1 MTETRTIEAVAVFEG
16 RLAKV
21 EGPAR
26 SGKTEALVRR
36 CARAIE
42 AGTDPASV
50 LVAVSTAF
58 AADAFRARLAAA
70 LGDARAEAAHAVR
83 VERALDAIVRT
94 LSAPEA
100 IAATGRVPRLL
111 MTGEYNLLLEDMKTL
126 GTPARKL
133 RAMLRYFYRLRCDLV
148 PRKDWG
154 FGGAE
159 ETVWNHLVGTLSTRR
174 SMLAEEAGAI
184 CAEYLQSDAGA
195 PARGTY
201 EIVLADDFQNLSR
214 AEQTCL
220 CLLARNQIVVAGN
233 ASETVPLRSGRP
245 HPEGFTHFD
254 ELRRG
259 VETFSLP
266 KPFGDPAVAAFA
278 GAIAARE
285 GEGDAQTTGNA
296 PSSED
301 GRGGMPRGVVV
312 LKWNTPDEEAAGIA
326 SYLRA
331 VLDADGG
338 LLERDVCVLVPNR
351 RWGRLAARALSA
363 HGLSASTAGI
373 GSDFGGSYQDSTR
386 ARAFVAYTKLCLAA
400 DPEDVVA
407 WRSWC
412 GFDNHLANS
421 EAWDSLAVF
430 ARARGTGLYEALRA
444 VGEGDPAAAGVL
456 RSGELAR
463 RWESGHA
470 AIAESA
476 GRRGFALLRAVG
488 AEGLPEFAE
497 ALQRMEGDEG
507 ATEAL
512 AIVRESVETPTF
524 PAAPHDVRI
533 ATYAAMPGTGYRV
546 VIAVAAVDGLM
557 PPRDAFETVSTD
569 EARDHVLSEARC
581 VFSSGVA
588 KAGELL
594 VISTFSKAPLELAE
608 RTKMQVTRVRS
619 ENGERVAA
627 VRPTAFLAE
636 AGAACPATTGGQA
649 ALATFGR

>member
-1 MTETRTIEAVAVFEG
+1 MMQIGAIEAVAAFEG

-36 CARAIE
+36 CARVVE
-42 AGTDPASV
+42 AGADPASV

-70 LGDARAEAAHAVR
+70 LGEERAEAARAVR
-83 VERALDAIVRT
+83 VECALDAIVRT
-94 LSAPEA
+94 LGAPEA
-100 IAATGRVPRLL
+100 VAATGRVPRLL

-126 GTPARKL
+126 GTPVRKL
-133 RAMLRYFYRLRCDLV
+133 RAMLGYFYRLRCDLV

-159 ETVWNHLVGTLSTRR
+159 ETVWNHLVGTLSARK
-174 SMLAEEAGAI
+174 SMLAQEAGAV

-195 PARGTY
+195 PARGAY
-201 EIVLADDFQNLSR
+201 AIVLADDFQNLSR

-220 CLLARNQIVVAGN
+220 CLLARDQIVVAGN
-233 ASETVPLRSGRP
+233 VGETVPLRSGRP
-245 HPEGFTHFD
+245 HPEGFARFD
-254 ELRRG
+254 ALRRG

-266 KPFGDPAVAAFA
+266 EPFGDPAVAAFA
-278 GAIAARE
+278 GAITARD
-285 GEGDAQTTGNA
+285 GEGSAQTAGDA
-296 PSSED
+296 PRGD
-301 GRGGMPRGVVV
+301 GGRGGVPRGVVV
-312 LKWNTPDEEAAGIA
+312 LKWRTPDEEAAGVA

-331 VLDADGG
+331 LLDADEG

-351 RWGRLAARALSA
+351 GWGRLAARALSA
-363 HGLSASTAGI
+363 HGLSSSTAGV
-373 GSDFGGSYQDSTR
+373 GGGFGGSYQDSER
-386 ARAFVAYTKLCLAA
+386 AKAFVAYTRLCLAA
-400 DPEDVVA
+400 DPADVVA

-421 EAWDSLAVF
+421 EAWESLAAF
-430 ARARGTGLYEALRA
+430 ARERGIGLYEALRA

-456 RSGELAR
+456 RRSELAR
-463 RWESGHA
+463 RWESGRA
-470 AIAESA
+470 AVAESA

-488 AEGLPEFAE
+488 AENLPEFAE
-497 ALQRMEGDEG
+497 ARRRMEGDEG
-507 ATEAL
+507 AAEAL
-512 AIVRESVETPTF
+512 AIVRESVEAPTF

-533 ATYAAMPGTGYRV
+533 ATYDAMPGTGYRV

-569 EARDHVLSEARC
+569 EARGRVLSEARRA
-581 VFSSGVA
+581 FSSGVA
-588 KAGELL
+588 KADELL
-594 VISTFSKAPLELAE
+594 VVSTFSKAPLELAE
-608 RTKMQVTRVRS
+608 RTKMQVTRVRA